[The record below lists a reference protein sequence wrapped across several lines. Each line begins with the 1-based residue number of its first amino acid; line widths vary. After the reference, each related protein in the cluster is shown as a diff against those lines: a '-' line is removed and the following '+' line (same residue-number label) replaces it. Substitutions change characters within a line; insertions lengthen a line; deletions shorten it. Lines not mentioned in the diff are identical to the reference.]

1 MVCNRRPGQKRAVG
15 PDGRSRTPRDTFPRL
30 HRSAHSPAPLFAAPA
45 LGPLVPRWLFHSG
58 SPTPRHCSAVV
69 PCSDCP
75 AVIAPTV
82 APDVDVARRCFPPV
96 PRDEP
101 RSRRAG
107 WRMVATRASDPI
119 QNICALMPGLKR
131 SDGDPRYQA
140 SSPEPGESL
149 DAAGIGAMRTDGMRA
164 DAVRAGAIRAGAIRA
179 DAVHPDA
186 VWMTARVISRSRES

>member
-1 MVCNRRPGQKRAVG
+1 
-15 PDGRSRTPRDTFPRL
+15 
-30 HRSAHSPAPLFAAPA
+30 
-45 LGPLVPRWLFHSG
+45 
-58 SPTPRHCSAVV
+58 
-69 PCSDCP
+69 
-75 AVIAPTV
+75 
-82 APDVDVARRCFPPV
+82 
-96 PRDEP
+96 
-101 RSRRAG
+101 
-107 WRMVATRASDPI
+107 MVATRASDPI